1 MDSLSSAPRFDLTA
15 LVSLKRISA
24 ASCAGT
30 PLVLLFH
37 NQYALDVVR
46 SLQQSLRERHPLAS
60 QVLIASVV
68 DMSAIPLLLRG
79 VAETVMA
86 AAYREASRQLPKGVD
101 PADYVIILPDRQGS
115 VYKQFEV
122 RDGGKA
128 PYRRRD
134 RWPMAHLWAVLK
146 RRSGRTVVGRAGA
159 IDYDTPQLTTCSPAK
174 PYTSATSIGNG
185 R

>member
-128 PYRRRD
+128 P
-134 RWPMAHLWAVLK
+134 
-146 RRSGRTVVGRAGA
+146 TVVVIDGQWRICGRYSNADLVAQSLGA
-159 IDYDTPQLTTCSPAK
+159 LARLITTPP
-174 PYTSATSIGNG
+174 N
-185 R
+185 